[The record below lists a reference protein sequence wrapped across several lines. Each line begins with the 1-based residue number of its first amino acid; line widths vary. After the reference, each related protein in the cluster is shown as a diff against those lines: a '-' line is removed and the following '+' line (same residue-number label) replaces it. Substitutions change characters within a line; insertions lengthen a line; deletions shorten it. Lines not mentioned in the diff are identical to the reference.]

1 MQDTADGE
9 GTGKLRHR
17 QRFVCKRNFAIFV
30 PIVSVIREEEFVGN
44 SVKASTRRIQKG
56 CDNDKEVPS
65 KSRSRAVELSSG
77 EFLINNLLL
86 EM

>member
-9 GTGKLRHR
+9 GTGKLH
-17 QRFVCKRNFAIFV
+17 QKQLFVCRRNFAIFV
-30 PIVSVIREEEFVGN
+30 PTVGVIREEEFDGN
-44 SVKASTRRIQKG
+44 SVKASTGRIQKG
-56 CDNDKEVPS
+56 CDNGKEVPS
-65 KSRSRAVELSSG
+65 KSRSRAVESSG